1 MPLVVVGLN
10 HQTAPIVI
18 RERLAIPSQRFR
30 ETLCG
35 LKQKAALAEAVLLS
49 TCNRFEAYF
58 RAPDVSA
65 IRSVILKL
73 FSVIPESFL
82 YQFTDSS
89 CARHLFRVAA
99 GLDSMVV
106 GEQEILGQ
114 VKQAYGLAH
123 AAGATGKMMNVLF
136 QRALYIGK
144 RIRTETGLSRGAISV
159 GSIAV
164 MLAERILG
172 ALGESRVIIL
182 GAGQMA
188 ELATRHLSARKVRSI
203 IVSNRTYAHACELAD
218 QFGGAA
224 LRWEE
229 GQREMVNA
237 DIVICSTGAPHPIIR
252 SDMVREIMLQRRGRS
267 LMFIDV
273 AVPRGVHPEVHA
285 IDNVYVYDID
295 DLQAIVDQHVAGRKK
310 EIQAAEAIIE
320 QQTQEFHWWLAALHA
335 GLGHSL
341 RHYHPI
347 LGTR

>member
-1 MPLVVVGLN
+1 MPLVAIGLN
-10 HQTAPIVI
+10 HQTAPVVI
-18 RERLAIPSQRFR
+18 RERLAIPSQRFP
-30 ETLCG
+30 ETLRA
-35 LKQKAALAEAVLLS
+35 LKQEAALPEAVLLS

-58 RAPDVSA
+58 CTPDVSA
-65 IRSVILKL
+65 TRTVILKL
-73 FSVIPESFL
+73 FSAIPESFL

-114 VKQAYGLAH
+114 VKQAYGMAY

-159 GSIAV
+159 GSVAV

-172 ALGESRVIIL
+172 GLGESRVIIL
-182 GAGQMA
+182 GAGHMA
-188 ELATRHLSARKVRSI
+188 ELAARHLSARKVGSI

-218 QFGGAA
+218 QFSGAA
-224 LRWEE
+224 LHWEE
-229 GQREMVNA
+229 GLREMVNA
-237 DIVICSTGAPHPIIR
+237 DIVICSTGAPHPIVR
-252 SDMVREIMLQRRGRS
+252 PDMVREIMLRRHGRS
-267 LMFIDV
+267 LMFVDV
-273 AVPRGVHPEVHA
+273 AVPRGVHPEVRT
-285 IDNVYVYDID
+285 IDSVYVYDID
-295 DLQAIVDQHVAGRKK
+295 DLEAIVEQHVAGRKK
-310 EIQAAEAIIE
+310 EIRAAEAIIE
-320 QQTQEFHWWLAALHA
+320 QQTQEFHGWLAASHA

>member
-1 MPLVVVGLN
+1 MPLVVIGLN

-18 RERLAIPSQRFR
+18 RERLAIPSQHLH
-30 ETLCG
+30 ETLRV
-35 LKQKAALAEAVLLS
+35 LKQDAALPETVLLS
-49 TCNRFEAYF
+49 TCNRFETYF
-58 RAPDVSA
+58 CAADVSA
-65 IRSVILKL
+65 TKSVILKL
-73 FSVIPESFL
+73 FSAIPESFL

-106 GEQEILGQ
+106 GEQEIQGQ
-114 VKQAYGLAH
+114 VKQAYNTAH
-123 AAGATGKMMNVLF
+123 EAGTTGKMMNVLF

-144 RIRTETGLSRGAISV
+144 RVRAETGISCGSVSV

-164 MLAERILG
+164 ALAEKVLG
-172 ALGESRVIIL
+172 GLEESRVIIL

-188 ELATRHLSARKVRSI
+188 ELAARHLFTHKVRSI

-218 QFGGAA
+218 QFGGTA

-229 GQREMVNA
+229 GLREMVNA

-295 DLQAIVDQHVAGRKK
+295 DLQAIVDQHVACRKK

-341 RHYHPI
+341 RHYRPI